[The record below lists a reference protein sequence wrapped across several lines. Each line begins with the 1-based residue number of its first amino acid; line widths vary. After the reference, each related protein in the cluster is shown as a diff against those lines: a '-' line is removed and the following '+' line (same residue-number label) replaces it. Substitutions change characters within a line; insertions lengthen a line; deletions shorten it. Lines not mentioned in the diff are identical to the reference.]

1 VAWGRSAPG
10 QQRVN
15 GGRDWRLA
23 TGMKA
28 LCVLLVFAGILLV
41 SGCKDEEAK
50 SSWVRSPVTVDGNL
64 DDWKDVH
71 FVVFQDDHLA
81 FGAENDSTYLY
92 LAGRTSD
99 ADLAR
104 AMDRMGVTLWVDA
117 KGGDSKDI
125 EIRFPVGRSADFRLS
140 RGGFW
145 ESLTEE
151 QQSEAS
157 KEMDEMR
164 KGVLVIDNRSVTS
177 HIYSPG
183 SAEGF
188 AADVG
193 ESSGIATFEIRIP
206 LDLQEYMADIGS
218 LGPKDKVGV
227 GIQLDEFGRGR
238 EGIPGGARQG
248 MGQWG
253 GRGRGG
259 FGGFPRRG
267 QTEGN
272 STETWVEISLATA
285 K

>member
-1 VAWGRSAPG
+1 
-10 QQRVN
+10 
-15 GGRDWRLA
+15 
-23 TGMKA
+23 MKA
-28 LCVLLVFAGILLV
+28 LNIILVFVAVLWF
-41 SGCKDEEAK
+41 SGCNDEKAQ
-50 SSWVRSPVTVDGNL
+50 STWVHSPVTIDGNL
-64 DDWKDVH
+64 DEWKDAH
-71 FVVFQDDHLA
+71 FVVFQDDQLA

-99 ADLAR
+99 AGLAR
-104 AMDRMGVTLWVDA
+104 VMGRVGVTLWVDA
-117 KGGDSKDI
+117 KGGDSKDL

-177 HIYSPG
+177 HIYSLG
-183 SAEGF
+183 SATGF
-188 AADVG
+188 AAAVG
-193 ESSGIATFEIRIP
+193 ESSGITTFEVRIP
-206 LDLQEYMADIGS
+206 LDLKEYVADIGS
-218 LGPKDKVGV
+218 RGPKGKVGV
-227 GIQLDEFGRGR
+227 GIQLGGSGRGPG
-238 EGIPGGARQG
+238 EIPAGAPQG

-267 QTEGN
+267 EAEAS

-285 K
+285 E

>member
-1 VAWGRSAPG
+1 MVG
-10 QQRVN
+10 
-15 GGRDWRLA
+15 WRE

-28 LCVLLVFAGILLV
+28 LNIILVFLAVLWFF
-41 SGCKDEEAK
+41 GCNDEEAQSTWK
-50 SSWVRSPVTVDGNL
+50 RLPVTIDGNL
-64 DDWKDVH
+64 DEWKDAH

-104 AMDRMGVTLWVDA
+104 VMGRMGVTLWVDA

-151 QQSEAS
+151 QQSKAS

-183 SAEGF
+183 GAGGF

-193 ESSGIATFEIRIP
+193 ESSGITTFEVRIP
-206 LDLQEYMADIGS
+206 FNLQEYAADVGS
-218 LGPKDKVGV
+218 LGPKGKVGV

-253 GRGRGG
+253 GRVRGG

-267 QTEGN
+267 QSEGS

>member
-1 VAWGRSAPG
+1 
-10 QQRVN
+10 
-15 GGRDWRLA
+15 
-23 TGMKA
+23 MKS
-28 LCVLLVFAGILLV
+28 LFVLVVVAGILWV
-41 SGCKDEEAK
+41 SGCKDEEAQ
-50 SSWVRSPVTVDGNL
+50 SSWVRMPVAIDGNL

-71 FVVFQDDHLA
+71 FAVFQDDHLA
-81 FGAENDSTYLY
+81 FGAQNDSTFLY

-104 AMDRMGVTLWVDA
+104 VMGQRGVTLWVDA

>member
-1 VAWGRSAPG
+1 M
-10 QQRVN
+10 
-15 GGRDWRLA
+15 
-23 TGMKA
+23 GMKA
-28 LCVLLVFAGILLV
+28 LDIILVCGVVLWF
-41 SGCKDEEAK
+41 SGCNEEEAQSTWK
-50 SSWVRSPVTVDGNL
+50 RLPVTIDGKL
-64 DDWKDVH
+64 DEWKDAH
-71 FVVFQDDHLA
+71 FVVFQNDHLA
-81 FGAENDSTYLY
+81 FGTQNDSTYLY

-99 ADLAR
+99 AELAR
-104 AMDRMGVTLWVDA
+104 VMGRMGVTLWVDA
-117 KGGDSKDI
+117 KGGDSKDL

-151 QQSEAS
+151 QQSRAS

-183 SAEGF
+183 SAAGF
-188 AADVG
+188 AAAVG
-193 ESSGIATFEIRIP
+193 ESSGITTFEVRIP
-206 LDLQEYMADIGS
+206 LDLQEYAADIGS
-218 LGPKDKVGV
+218 LGPKGKVGV
-227 GIQLDEFGRGR
+227 GILLGGFGREP

-259 FGGFPRRG
+259 FGGFQRRG
-267 QTEGN
+267 EAEG
-272 STETWVEISLATA
+272 SSMETWVEISLATA